1 MQRKVPLTQFSSRT
15 SFNLFFTV
23 FHGKPQGKQINKQ
36 KPITNTTVYH
46 QLVNMTSTNIGKN
59 WPTNPQTG
67 GTFGGLFNNEVTKTY
82 MRISPYFSCLPSKK
96 IFGLN
101 AFFDNSVYFYLTVK
115 HQIKLLTIFKAIFF
129 VGLSERLEH
138 HFFEHWTDSNMFI
151 VW

>member
-1 MQRKVPLTQFSSRT
+1 MLMQRKVPLTQFSSRT

-23 FHGKPQGKQINKQ
+23 FYGKPQGKQINKQ

-82 MRISPYFSCLPSKK
+82 MRISPLFFLFTIKENFTFIWLSNLRSNCRPFSSPDCISVFQ
-96 IFGLN
+96 IFH
-101 AFFDNSVYFYLTVK
+101 VW
-115 HQIKLLTIFKAIFF
+115 KL
-129 VGLSERLEH
+129 
-138 HFFEHWTDSNMFI
+138 
-151 VW
+151 

>member
-1 MQRKVPLTQFSSRT
+1 MLMQRKVPLTQFSSRT

-23 FHGKPQGKQINKQ
+23 FYGKPQGKQINKQ
-36 KPITNTTVYH
+36 KPITDTTVYH

-82 MRISPYFSCLPSKK
+82 MRISPLFFLFTIKK

-101 AFFDNSVYFYLTVK
+101 AFLGNSIYFYLTTKDQVNICEENTWIE
-115 HQIKLLTIFKAIFF
+115 HNGISLLAICMKLKI
-129 VGLSERLEH
+129 SE
-138 HFFEHWTDSNMFI
+138 
-151 VW
+151 